1 MSEKNF
7 ASYGDMETLLTEIAS
22 KSGPYTEI
30 SYEDWLQLTPY
41 QQEHGRWDVTGVPGA
56 DGTVSIDLMMKLW
69 ENPSP
74 SSEFASQT
82 IALSDGDYDYLMVM
96 ARYSIGDSK
105 ACPVV
110 IGKSGYINFSDYSS
124 SSSMVLSL
132 FRSFGTNYSGTSV
145 TFSDAKNNGAKNNN
159 YLIPTVIY
167 GIKLHH
173 TIEIKAIA
181 PTVSTLAKNS
191 VFNPTGTDLESTN
204 AEDAIKELE
213 SNFQDGVD
221 AVYNAVVAKGSTPA
235 SHSLSDVVD
244 GIASIETS
252 PPTQTKNC
260 TPSTSAQTITPDSGY
275 LLSSVSVS
283 AIQTQTKS
291 CTPSTSAQ
299 TITPDSGKYLSKVSV
314 SAISTQTKTV
324 TSSRSAQNVTPDSGK
339 YLTKVTVN
347 KYPDA
352 SGNYT
357 CGSNNGAA
365 SSNDM
370 GATNN
375 YRYVD
380 ATKVYNKGKSDGA
393 ATGTGGATEAWCFS
407 NIGYGIQSLQGQGS
421 QTHTVNG
428 WAIITIYDPEGA
440 RNAPSWSSGV
450 SVKTVYDVAYLR
462 IYNAYKA
469 GNWTVTLNPTGRD
482 GMATVCTL
490 Y

>member
-7 ASYGDMETLLTEIAS
+7 ASYGDMETLVTELVD
-22 KSGPYTEI
+22 KCGP
-30 SYEDWLQLTPY
+30 
-41 QQEHGRWDVTGVPGA
+41 
-56 DGTVSIDLMMKLW
+56 
-69 ENPSP
+69 
-74 SSEFASQT
+74 
-82 IALSDGDYDYLMVM
+82 
-96 ARYSIGDSK
+96 
-105 ACPVV
+105 
-110 IGKSGYINFSDYSS
+110 
-124 SSSMVLSL
+124 
-132 FRSFGTNYSGTSV
+132 
-145 TFSDAKNNGAKNNN
+145 
-159 YLIPTVIY
+159 
-167 GIKLHH
+167 
-173 TIEIKAIA
+173 
-181 PTVSTLAKNS
+181 AKNS
-191 VFNPTGTDLESTN
+191 AFDPTGTDLESTN
-204 AEDAIKELE
+204 VEDAIKELE

-221 AVYNAVVAKGSTPA
+221 AVYDAVVAKGSTPA

-252 PPTQTKNC
+252 PPTQTKSC

-299 TITPDSGKYLSKVSV
+299 AITPDSGKYLSKVSV

-324 TSSRSAQNVTPDSGK
+324 TASRSAQNVTPDSGK

-393 ATGTGGATEAWCFS
+393 ATGTGGATEVWCFS
-407 NIGYGIQSLQGQGS
+407 NIGYGIQSIQGQGS
-421 QTHTVNG
+421 MTHTVNG
-428 WAIITIYDPEGA
+428 WVVITIYDPNGA
-440 RNAPSWSSGV
+440 RNTPTWGV
-450 SVKTVYDVAYLR
+450 SGITVKTVYDVKYIR
-462 IYNAYKA
+462 IYNCYKA
-469 GNWTVTLNPTGRD
+469 GNWTVTLNPTGSA
-482 GMATVCTL
+482 GYATVCPL

>member
-1 MSEKNF
+1 MSQKNF
-7 ASYGDMETLLTEIAS
+7 ASYGDMETLLTEIAD
-22 KSGPYTEI
+22 KCGPYTEI

-56 DGTVSIDLMMKLW
+56 DGTISIDLMTKLW

-74 SSEFASQT
+74 TANFAAQNVTLSS
-82 IALSDGDYDYLMVM
+82 DDYDLLLVSAIYAVGSHSVP
-96 ARYSIGDSK
+96 AAIGTE
-105 ACPVV
+105 
-110 IGKSGYINFSDYSS
+110 GYINLATYTGGVQE
-124 SSSMVLSL
+124 VLRAFESN
-132 FRSFGTNYSGTSV
+132 GNIV
-145 TFSDAKNNGAKNNN
+145 TFSRALVNGAENNA
-159 YLIPTVIY
+159 YCIPITIY

-173 TIEIKAIA
+173 TVEIKTIA
-181 PTVSTLAKNS
+181 PTVSTLAENC
-191 VFNPTGTDLESTN
+191 VFDPTGTDLESTDVE
-204 AEDAIKELE
+204 AAIKELE

-221 AVYNAVVAKGSTPA
+221 AVYDAVVAKGSTPA

-252 PPTQTKNC
+252 PPTQTKSC

-275 LLSSVSVS
+275 LLSSVSVG
-283 AIQTQTKS
+283 AIATQTKS

-299 TITPDSGKYLSKVSV
+299 TITPDSGKYLTQVSV
-314 SAISTQTKTV
+314 SAIQTQTKTI
-324 TSSRSAQNVTPDSGK
+324 TASRSAQNVTPDSGK

-357 CGSNNGAA
+357 CGSNTGAA

-375 YRYVD
+375 YRYVN
-380 ATKVYNKGKSDGA
+380 ATNVYNKGKSDGA

-407 NIGYGIQSLQGQGS
+407 NIGYGIQSLQGLGS
-421 QTHTVNG
+421 ITHTVNG
-428 WAIITIYDPEGA
+428 WAIITIYDPNGA
-440 RNAPSWSSGV
+440 QNAPAWSSGIN
-450 SVKTVYDVAYLR
+450 VKTVYDVGYLR
-462 IYNAYKA
+462 IYNAYKS
-469 GNWTVTLNPTGRD
+469 GNWTVTLNPTGKS
-482 GMATVCTL
+482 GMATVCPL